1 MAAIIEMVRDWVA
14 SCPLVDENAI
24 LGVDRLGADPV
35 EYTVDAVPCNPVTSQ
50 YVDGSQRRQF
60 LFVFASRNKYSG
72 TAQNIANSEFYDDF
86 SDWIAVQNKLRKLP
100 ELGKYRTAQRVEI
113 TTSGYVYDAGDSTA
127 RYQIQLKLTYYQD
140 RRYNNG

>member
-35 EYTVDAVPCNPVTSQ
+35 EYTVDTVPCNPVTSQ

-72 TAQNIANSEFYDDF
+72 TAQNIANSEFYDRF
-86 SDWIAVQNKLRKLP
+86 SDWVAQKNKKREFP
-100 ELGKYRTAQRVEI
+100 EMGEYRTAQRVEI
-113 TTSGYVYDAGDSTA
+113 VTSGYAYDTGDSTA
-127 RYQIQLKLTYYQD
+127 RYQIQLRLTYYQD